1 MTVRKLFENG
11 ITAFCCAAAAAAAA
25 ALVNNNKENNSNK
38 TKTYFILA
46 PVELKD

>member
-11 ITAFCCAAAAAAAA
+11 ITASCAAD
-25 ALVNNNKENNSNK
+25 ALANNNNKENNSK

-46 PVELKD
+46 PEELKD